1 MDIIDQLFPQTE
13 PDDSIADQFFMGLA
27 AWQILS
33 SVHNS
38 SDDKR
43 KEEEKEKVD
52 GVEGFIV
59 DWLSKSMETALQMTF
74 MDLFNDW
81 NKRH

>member
-1 MDIIDQLFPQTE
+1 
-13 PDDSIADQFFMGLA
+13 MGLA

-38 SDDKR
+38 SDDKH
-43 KEEEKEKVD
+43 KEEKEKVD

-74 MDLFNDW
+74 MDLFDDW